1 MSKSRIVVAALAL
14 AMVLAFNGLVV
25 AQSPT
30 PINLT
35 AWSSSDQENKDLQAH
50 IDDFNT
56 ANPDIKVT
64 LNYLPGDYTTGMQ
77 AAFASGD
84 YPDVFYVDSS
94 KFYDWVT
101 AGVIADGATQIENP
115 SGIYPSLA
123 AGFTYNGD
131 LYCPPK
137 DFSTL
142 ALEYNKDMFDQAGIA
157 YPTASWTWT
166 DLQNAAQKLTGQTSD
181 GKPILGLI
189 LPPDFNRWLPFLF
202 QAGGSIF
209 DANGNPTL
217 DSDAAKQ
224 AIEYYDGLVSSGS
237 AGTPDQV
244 DSGWGGEA
252 IGKGRA
258 AMDMDG
264 NWIIEFLK
272 STYPNLNWG
281 VAEMP
286 QGSAGQAT
294 MAYTVCYAVG
304 ANTKNPDAAWKLV
317 NFLTGDQGELW
328 VGQKGFGVMPTR
340 PSASDAWTQ
349 RYGQAMQ
356 AFVTGATYAHVWQ
369 LPVGYGDLASTF
381 TSAQQQAFAGQILPD
396 DVLTQA
402 QQVAMQIQQ
411 NGGGTVTPAP
421 TATPAETATPSS

>member
-1 MSKSRIVVAALAL
+1 MRKSHILFVALAL
-14 AMVLAFNGLVV
+14 VMMLALNGLVA
-25 AQSPT
+25 AQSAVEL
-30 PINLT
+30 NLT

-56 ANPDIKVT
+56 ANPDIHVT
-64 LNYLPGDYTTGMQ
+64 LNYLPGDYATGMQ

-94 KFYDWVT
+94 KFFDWAS
-101 AGVIADGATQIENP
+101 AGVIADGANQIENP

-142 ALEYNKDMFDQAGIA
+142 ALEYNKDLFDAAGVA
-157 YPTASWTWT
+157 YPTADWTWD
-166 DLQNAAQKLTGQTSD
+166 DLKAAAEKLTTTDANGNQ
-181 GKPILGLI
+181 ILGLI
-189 LPPDFNRWLPFLF
+189 TPTDFNRWLPFLY
-202 QAGGSIF
+202 QAGGAIF

-224 AIEYYDGLVSSGS
+224 AIEFYDGLVADGY
-237 AGTPDQV
+237 AGTPDKV

-252 IGKGRA
+252 LGKGRA

-304 ANTKNPDAAWKLV
+304 AATKNPDQAWKLV
-317 NFLTGDQGELW
+317 NYLTGEDGEQW

-340 PSASDAWTQ
+340 PSAADAWTQ
-349 RYGQAMQ
+349 RYGDAMQ
-356 AFVTGATYAHVWQ
+356 AFVAGADYAHVWQ
-369 LPVGYGDLASTF
+369 LPVGFGDLDSTF
-381 TSAQQQAFAGQILPD
+381 SSAQQQAFAGQILPE

-402 QQVAMQIQQ
+402 QDVATQIQ
-411 NGGGTVTPAP
+411 AR
-421 TATPAETATPSS
+421 TATETPSS